1 MPRVLIGVTVPV
13 TALAFLRDQLTELA
27 HEGWDVHLATAPDPG
42 FEQLMDLPGVTVHAL
57 PMLRDPSP
65 AADLCSLAHWRR
77 VIRDVRPDVVVAST
91 PKAGLLGMLAARQQ
105 RVPVRL
111 YHVRGLRAEGL
122 SGTLRRVSLG
132 SEQLAVRSATDVLCD
147 SKSLLASMRE
157 MGLLRPDRGVV
168 LGEGSCC
175 GVDTA
180 RFRPP
185 TPSERAQARDQLG
198 VEPDDLVVGFV
209 GRLARDKGVM
219 ELLATVQD
227 LRRTNARV
235 RLALVGPPEDA
246 SLTEAIATAVREGW
260 AIAPGAVAD
269 PRPSYWAFD
278 VFCLPSHREGFPIS
292 PLEAQAC
299 GLPVVTT
306 TATGCRDSIVDGTTG
321 LLVPP
326 ADVPALCRA
335 LVALTKDP
343 EQRERLGRAGSKW
356 TRTSFEK
363 SAVRRRFINY
373 LEGLVQRGSST
384 APTE

>member
-1 MPRVLIGVTVPV
+1 MLFGVTVPV
-13 TALAFLRDQLTELA
+13 TALAFLRDQLTDLA
-27 HEGWDVHLATAPDPG
+27 DQGWDVHLATAPDPG

-57 PMLRDPSP
+57 PMRRDPSP
-65 AADLCSLAHWRR
+65 AADLRSLVGWRHL
-77 VIRDVRPDVVVAST
+77 IRDVRPDVVAAST

-122 SGTLRRVSLG
+122 SGILRRVSLD
-132 SEQLAVRSATDVLCD
+132 SERIAVHCATDVLCD
-147 SKSLLASMRE
+147 SDSLLARMRQL
-157 MGLLRPDRGVV
+157 GLLRPDRGVV
-168 LGEGSCC
+168 LGKGSCC

-185 TPSERAQARDQLG
+185 TPSERAQARGELG
-198 VEPDDLVVGFV
+198 VEPDDIVVGLV
-209 GRLARDKGVM
+209 GRLVPDKGVE
-219 ELLATVQD
+219 ELLSAVRD
-227 LRRTNARV
+227 LNGSDPRV

-246 SLTEAIATAVREGW
+246 SLDEATAAAVREGW

-306 TATGCRDSIVDGTTG
+306 TATGCRDSVVDGTTG
-321 LLVPP
+321 LLVAP
-326 ADVPALCRA
+326 ADVKALRRA
-335 LVALTKDP
+335 LAALAADAGA
-343 EQRERLGRAGSKW
+343 RERMGRAGSEW
-356 TRTSFEK
+356 TRSSFEQ
-363 SAVRRRFINY
+363 SAVRRRFIDY
-373 LEGLVQRGSST
+373 LNGLVQRGSSK